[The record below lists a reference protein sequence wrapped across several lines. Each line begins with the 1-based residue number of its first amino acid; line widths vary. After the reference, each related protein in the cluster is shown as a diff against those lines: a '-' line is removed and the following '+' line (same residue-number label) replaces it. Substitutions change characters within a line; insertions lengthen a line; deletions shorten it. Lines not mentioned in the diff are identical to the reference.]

1 MDTKER
7 IILATLELAAQNGLG
22 SVTLS
27 QIAEKLGF
35 STPALY
41 KHFGSKEAIIEAMY
55 AYLRERSKQLQSLP
69 GVDFGE
75 MIRDK
80 SASEVLGES
89 VKGYSAL
96 ITQSEMMTFYK
107 VIYAQRSVDATAA
120 KIMAEETSRMIVAT
134 KNLFYALQAHGKLNA
149 NDLDMAATSFAMTVH
164 GMLEYDLDCKNSGE
178 KTDGSKITDYI
189 KWYCEQLGG
198 Q

>member
-1 MDTKER
+1 
-7 IILATLELAAQNGLG
+7 
-22 SVTLS
+22 
-27 QIAEKLGF
+27 
-35 STPALY
+35 
-41 KHFGSKEAIIEAMY
+41 
-55 AYLRERSKQLQSLP
+55 
-69 GVDFGE
+69 
-75 MIRDK
+75 
-80 SASEVLGES
+80 
-89 VKGYSAL
+89 
-96 ITQSEMMTFYK
+96 
-107 VIYAQRSVDATAA
+107 
-120 KIMAEETSRMIVAT
+120 MIVAT